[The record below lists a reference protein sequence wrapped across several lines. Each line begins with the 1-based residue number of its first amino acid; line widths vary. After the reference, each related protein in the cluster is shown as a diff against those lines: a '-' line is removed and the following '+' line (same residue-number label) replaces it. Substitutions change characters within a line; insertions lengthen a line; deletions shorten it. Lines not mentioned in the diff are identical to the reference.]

1 MSRLVDIELF
11 KVKLVFNKD
20 RLFNKEGLDKDGLEG
35 KELELIIIR
44 PLEALKVKTTLL
56 N

>member
-1 MSRLVDIELF
+1 MSRLADVELF
-11 KVKLVFNKD
+11 KVEPVFDKD

-35 KELELIIIR
+35 KELELTVIG
-44 PLEALKVKTTLL
+44 PLEALKAKTTSS